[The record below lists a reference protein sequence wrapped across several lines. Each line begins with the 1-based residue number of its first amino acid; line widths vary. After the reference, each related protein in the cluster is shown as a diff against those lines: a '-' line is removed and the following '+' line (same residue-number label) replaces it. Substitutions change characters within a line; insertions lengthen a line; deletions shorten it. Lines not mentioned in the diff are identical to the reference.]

1 MISLKNNKLHLI
13 FALALAFSMALLPEI
28 AQAQQFRAL
37 VISKTK
43 GFRHQSIP
51 EGVAA
56 IKKLGEKH
64 RFQVYAT
71 EDAGQVND
79 KNLERY
85 DVIILMSTTGTIFNK
100 EEKAAFERFVQSGK
114 GVVGVHSATD
124 TEYDWPWYNKL
135 IGGQFNH
142 HPHQQTARMKVV
154 NRDHPATYH
163 LNEKW
168 LRTDDVVGK

>member
-71 EDAGQVND
+71 EDAGTS
-79 KNLERY
+79 L
-85 DVIILMSTTGTIFNK
+85 
-100 EEKAAFERFVQSGK
+100 
-114 GVVGVHSATD
+114 H
-124 TEYDWPWYNKL
+124 L
-135 IGGQFNH
+135 I
-142 HPHQQTARMKVV
+142 
-154 NRDHPATYH
+154 
-163 LNEKW
+163 
-168 LRTDDVVGK
+168 